1 MCSPSPSLP
10 ALAQPQE
17 PTPPAASRAR
27 SCHGGLRRLGSGPAG
42 AGERREDQEYTTAPE
57 FLAES
62 VAYVPDSDTVPSPTE
77 VLGRIVGTP
86 DELSRV
92 ADVHGYFRRLDE
104 ASDRVQVQVI
114 GTSEEGR
121 EILLAVIS
129 DPENLADLDRYRD
142 VTARLADPRKTS
154 REEARR
160 LSEEGKV
167 LYWLTG
173 GLHSTETGSPE
184 MLMELAYR
192 LAVSEKPEIQAIR
205 KNAIVMITPVQEP
218 DGRDRQVDWYY
229 RHVRGKKVPFE
240 EIAEIRSPPYWGHY
254 VLHDNNRDGMQVTQ
268 ALTRAIHETYY
279 AWRPQVMLDLHES
292 VPLLYIMTGY
302 GPYNRAIDPV
312 TISEWTQF
320 GHHEVGALAAQ
331 GLPGVW
337 TWGFFDGWWP
347 GYLNSVA
354 NTHHSVGRFYETF
367 GNGSA
372 GTFDRDLSE
381 ARFAGKPVTDV
392 QWYRPWPPAK
402 KLRWSLR
409 NNTNY
414 MQAGA
419 LAALQYAAL
428 HRQELLENFWTKAE
442 RSLTKG
448 RTEAPTPGCSRPDQR
463 DPARLAY
470 LVNQLRQQRVEVH
483 RLTAEAK
490 LGGKTFP
497 AGTYAVRMDQPYRNL
512 AANLLEEQKFPADE
526 PNPPYDDVAW
536 TWPLLYGVTGEQ
548 VADKKVFEA
557 AMELVTADV
566 VPAGTVDGAGEVFLV
581 RDRGQTSLLEARVLL
596 GTHQVDAA
604 EAEFKAGGVSYPAG
618 SWIVQAPRE
627 AVEEVA
633 RRTGLSFTAAA
644 HDAGREAAPGGSA
657 PPGPAPHLDRHPG
670 RRLGALYA
678 RPRQDPL
685 HADPRRRPETAGTS
699 PSRFDVILFPSTRAG
714 FKDLVHGIDPKLGP
728 LAYTQTPEFPSQ
740 GIPDASEDITGG
752 MGFEGLMSLQ
762 RFLQDGGVLITA
774 GASGTLPVEGGLVRN
789 VDRVPPGG
797 FNTPGSELRAKVVR
811 PEHPIAYG
819 YEEMT
824 SVFRGNGPIFDV
836 PKLER
841 SRVVVQFGTKKPDP
855 EDEEEEKK
863 GGIEEEDLDE
873 AGGCPEEREGE
884 GSQGAARALRLRAR
898 RERGGRQ
905 AGHPR
910 RAGGQGAGDP
920 VRLQSPSPVPEPVGF
935 PVRLQRP
942 AQLERPATM
951 SEPAE
956 SVETAGPPPQ
966 APQPPQTTARSRGG
980 AVLVAAG
987 ILSSRLIGFVRNA
1000 AIARYFGVGP
1010 HVDVLNMAM
1019 RAPNFLQNLLGEGT
1033 LSAAFIPVYSRL
1045 LHEGREED
1053 AKRFAGAIFGLL
1065 FAVAGTL
1072 SLLGMLLARSHHRG
1086 ARSGLPARTPGA
1098 VTASH

>member
-1 MCSPSPSLP
+1 MKARPVNPLIQMML
-10 ALAQPQE
+10 ALAFTCAALMAQE
-17 PTPPAASRAR
+17 PVPPPETAPPAPV
-27 SCHGGLRRLGSGPAG
+27 LEEGSGAWAPDRPEPG
-42 AGERREDQEYTTAPE
+42 SVEKIREYTTAPE

-92 ADVHGYFRRLDE
+92 ADVHGYFLRLDE

-121 EILLAVIS
+121 EMLLAVVS

-142 VTARLADPRKTS
+142 ITARLADPRKTS

-205 KNAIVMITPVQEP
+205 RNAIVMITPVTEP

-229 RHVRGKKVPFE
+229 RHVRGRREPFE

-254 VLHDNNRDGMQVTQ
+254 VFHDNNRDGMQVTQ

-372 GTFDRDLSE
+372 GTFDRDLSQ
-381 ARFAGKPVTDV
+381 ARFAGKPVTEI

-402 KLRWSLR
+402 KVRWSLR

-414 MQAGA
+414 MQAGV
-419 LAALQYAAL
+419 LAALQYASL

-448 RTEAPTPGCSRPDQR
+448 RTEAPYAWMFPPDQR

-512 AANLLEEQKFPADE
+512 AVNLLEEQKFPADE

-548 VADKKVFEA
+548 VADKKVFDA
-557 AMELVTADV
+557 AMEPVTDDV
-566 VPAGTVDGAGEVFLV
+566 VPAGAVDGAGEVFLL
-581 RDRGQTSLLEARVLL
+581 RDTGQTSLLEARVLL

-604 EAEFKAGGVSYPAG
+604 EAEFKAGSVSYPVG

-644 HDAGREAAPGGSA
+644 TMPDVRRHLVDLPRLGLLHTWIDTQDAGWARYT
-657 PPGPAPHLDRHPG
+657 LDRGKIPYTLIHDG
-670 RRLGALYA
+670 DLKQGNLA
-678 RPRQDPL
+678 
-685 HADPRRRPETAGTS
+685 E
-699 PSRFDVILFPSTRAG
+699 RFDVILFPATRGG
-714 FKDLVHGIDPKLGP
+714 FSDLVHGIDPKHGP
-728 LAYTQTPEFPSQ
+728 LAYTKTPEFPSH
-740 GIPDASEDITGG
+740 GVPDASEDITGG
-752 MGFEGLMSLQ
+752 MGFAGLMSLQ
-762 RFLQDGGVLITA
+762 RFLQDGGTLITA
-774 GASGTLPVEGGLVRN
+774 AGAGTLPVEGGLVRN
-789 VDRVPPGG
+789 VNRVPPSG
-797 FNTPGSELRAKVVR
+797 FNTPGSEVRAKVVR
-811 PEHPIAYG
+811 PEHPVAYG
-819 YEEMT
+819 YEELT

-841 SRVVVQFGTKKPDP
+841 SRVVVQFGTKKP
-855 EDEEEEKK
+855 EEEEEKK
-863 GGIEEEDLDE
+863 SAGIEEEDLD
-873 AGGCPEEREGE
+873 A
-884 GSQGAARALRLRAR
+884 
-898 RERGGRQ
+898 
-905 AGHPR
+905 
-910 RAGGQGAGDP
+910 
-920 VRLQSPSPVPEPVGF
+920 
-935 PVRLQRP
+935 P
-942 AQLERPATM
+942 APADKGK
-951 SEPAE
+951 EKE
-956 SVETAGPPPQ
+956 VKGPL
-966 APQPPQTTARSRGG
+966 
-980 AVLVAAG
+980 VL
-987 ILSSRLIGFVRNA
+987 SGFVRGENEVDGKP
-1000 AIARYFGVGP
+1000 AILDVPVGK
-1010 HVDVLNMAM
+1010 
-1019 RAPNFLQNLLGEGT
+1019 
-1033 LSAAFIPVYSRL
+1033 
-1045 LHEGREED
+1045 GRV
-1053 AKRFAGAIFGLL
+1053 IL
-1065 FAVAGTL
+1065 FAFNPLHRYLNL
-1072 SLLGMLLARSHHRG
+1072 SDFRFVYNALLNWND
-1086 ARSGLPARTPGA
+1086 LPR
-1098 VTASH
+1098 

>member
-1 MCSPSPSLP
+1 MKACPVHPVILMTF
-10 ALAQPQE
+10 ALAFNCGALLAQE
-17 PTPPAASRAR
+17 PPPEPLAAPSALATED
-27 SCHGGLRRLGSGPAG
+27 SSGSWAPDRPEPGSV
-42 AGERREDQEYTTAPE
+42 EKIKEYTTAPE

-62 VAYVPDSDTVPSPTE
+62 VAYVPDSDTVPSPTKA
-77 VLGRIVGTP
+77 LGRMIGTP

-104 ASDRVQVQVI
+104 ASDRVQVRVI

-142 VTARLADPRKTS
+142 VTARLADPRRTS

-160 LSEEGKV
+160 LAADGKV

-218 DGRDRQVDWYY
+218 DGRDRQVDWFY
-229 RHVRGKKVPFE
+229 RHLRGKKMPWE
-240 EIAEIRSPPYWGHY
+240 ELSDFDSPPYWGHY

-268 ALTRAIHETYY
+268 ALTRAIHETFY
-279 AWRPQVMLDLHES
+279 AWHPQVMLDLHES

-302 GPYNRAIDPV
+302 GPYNKAIDPV

-414 MQAGA
+414 MEAGA
-419 LAALQYAAL
+419 LAALEYAAV
-428 HRQELLENFWTKAE
+428 HRQELLENTWIKAD
-442 RSLTKG
+442 RSLAKG
-448 RTEAPTPGCSRPDQR
+448 KTEAPYAWVFPVDQR
-463 DPARLAY
+463 DPARLAH
-470 LVNQLRQQRVEVH
+470 LVNQLRQHRIEVQ
-483 RLTAEAK
+483 RLTLDAK
-490 LGGKTFP
+490 LGAKTYT
-497 AGTYAVRMDQPYRNL
+497 AGTYVVRMDQPYRNL
-512 AANLLEEQKFPADE
+512 AVNLLEEQKFPADE

-548 VADKKVFEA
+548 VADKKVFDTF
-557 AMELVTADV
+557 MEPVTADV
-566 VPAGTVDGAGEVFLV
+566 VPTGTVEGEGNLFLL
-581 RDRGQTSLLEARVLL
+581 RDTGQTSLLEARVLL

-604 EAEFKAGGVSYPAG
+604 EVAFTVSTGAGGVSYPAG
-618 SWIVQAPRE
+618 SWIVQAPLE
-627 AVEEVA
+627 AVMDVS

-644 HDAGREAAPGGSA
+644 EMPDVRRHQLDLPRLALYHTWIDTQDAGWARYT
-657 PPGPAPHLDRHPG
+657 LDHGKIPYT
-670 RRLGALYA
+670 LINDNDL
-678 RPRQDPL
+678 RQGNL
-685 HADPRRRPETAGTS
+685 AG
-699 PSRFDVILFPSTRAG
+699 RFDVILIPHTRAG
-714 FKDLVHGIDPKLGP
+714 FSDLVHGIDPKYGP
-728 LAYTQTPEFPSQ
+728 LAYTKTPEFPSH

-762 RFLQDGGVLITA
+762 KFLQGGGVLITSGGA
-774 GASGTLPVEGGLVRN
+774 GALVVDGGLARGVF
-789 VDRVPPGG
+789 RVPPGG

-819 YEEMT
+819 YEELT
-824 SVFRGNGPIFDV
+824 SVFRGNGPIYDV
-836 PKLER
+836 PKLAR
-841 SRVVVQFGTKKPDP
+841 SRVVVQFGTKKP
-855 EDEEEEKK
+855 EGEEEEAKK
-863 GGIEEEDLDE
+863 KDAGIEEEDLDTVAPDAE
-873 AGGCPEEREGE
+873 KTPTEKAKAKEEK
-884 GSQGAARALRLRAR
+884 
-898 RERGGRQ
+898 
-905 AGHPR
+905 
-910 RAGGQGAGDP
+910 
-920 VRLQSPSPVPEPVGF
+920 
-935 PVRLQRP
+935 
-942 AQLERPATM
+942 
-951 SEPAE
+951 
-956 SVETAGPPPQ
+956 GPL
-966 APQPPQTTARSRGG
+966 
-980 AVLVAAG
+980 VL
-987 ILSSRLIGFVRNA
+987 SGFVRGEGEVDGKPAILDVPVGKGRVILFAFNPLHRYLNLSDFRFAFNA
-1000 AIARYFGVGP
+1000 
-1010 HVDVLNMAM
+1010 VLNW
-1019 RAPNFLQNLLGEGT
+1019 N
-1033 LSAAFIPVYSRL
+1033 
-1045 LHEGREED
+1045 D
-1053 AKRFAGAIFGLL
+1053 
-1065 FAVAGTL
+1065 
-1072 SLLGMLLARSHHRG
+1072 
-1086 ARSGLPARTPGA
+1086 LPASGE
-1098 VTASH
+1098 

>member
-1 MCSPSPSLP
+1 LKACPVNPLIQMVFAVAFTCG
-10 ALAQPQE
+10 ALWAQE
-17 PTPPAASRAR
+17 PGPPPETAPPAPVTADSGAWAPDRPEP
-27 SCHGGLRRLGSGPAG
+27 GSV
-42 AGERREDQEYTTAPE
+42 EKIKEYTTAPE

-121 EILLAVIS
+121 EMLLALIS
-129 DPENLADLDRYRD
+129 DPENLADLDRWRD
-142 VTARLADPRKTS
+142 ITARLADPRKTS

-205 KNAIVMITPVQEP
+205 RNAIVMITPVQEP

-229 RHVRGKKVPFE
+229 RHVRGKKESFE

-254 VLHDNNRDGMQVTQ
+254 VFHDNNRDGMQVTQ

-372 GTFDRDLSE
+372 GTYDRDLSQ
-381 ARFAGKPVTDV
+381 ARFAGKPVTEI

-414 MQAGA
+414 MQAGV
-419 LAALQYAAL
+419 LAALQYASL

-442 RSLTKG
+442 RSLAKG
-448 RTEAPTPGCSRPDQR
+448 RTEAPYAWMFPPDQR

-470 LVNQLRQQRVEVH
+470 LVNQLRQQRIEVH

-490 LGGKTFP
+490 VGSKTFP

-512 AANLLEEQKFPADE
+512 AINLLEEQKFPADE

-548 VADKKVFEA
+548 VADKKVLDA
-557 AMELVTADV
+557 AMEPVTADV
-566 VPAGTVDGAGEVFLV
+566 VPAGTVDGAGEVFLL
-581 RDRGQTSLLEARVLL
+581 RDTGQTSLLEARVLL

-604 EAEFKAGGVSYPAG
+604 EASFKAGTVSYPAG

-644 HDAGREAAPGGSA
+644 AMPDVRRHLVDLPRLALLHTWVDTQDAGWARYT
-657 PPGPAPHLDRHPG
+657 LDRGKIPYTLINDDDLKRG
-670 RRLGALYA
+670 DL
-678 RPRQDPL
+678 
-685 HADPRRRPETAGTS
+685 AG
-699 PSRFDVILFPSTRAG
+699 RFDVILFPATRAG
-714 FKDLVHGIDPKLGP
+714 FRDLVHGIDPKLGP
-728 LAYTQTPEFPSQ
+728 LAYTKTPEFPSQ

-752 MGFEGLMSLQ
+752 MGFAGLMNLQ
-762 RFLQDGGVLITA
+762 RFLEEGGLLITA
-774 GASGTLPVEGGLVRN
+774 GGSGTLPVEGGLVRN

-797 FNTPGSELRAKVVR
+797 FNTPGSELRAKIVR

-819 YEEMT
+819 YEELT

-841 SRVVVQFGTKKPDP
+841 SRVVVQFGTKKPEGE
-855 EDEEEEKK
+855 EDDQKK
-863 GGIEEEDLDE
+863 GAIEEEDLDAPKDAPKKESKE
-873 AGGCPEEREGE
+873 AK
-884 GSQGAARALRLRAR
+884 
-898 RERGGRQ
+898 
-905 AGHPR
+905 
-910 RAGGQGAGDP
+910 
-920 VRLQSPSPVPEPVGF
+920 
-935 PVRLQRP
+935 
-942 AQLERPATM
+942 
-951 SEPAE
+951 
-956 SVETAGPPPQ
+956 GPL
-966 APQPPQTTARSRGG
+966 
-980 AVLVAAG
+980 VL
-987 ILSSRLIGFVRNA
+987 SGFVRGENEVDGKPA
-1000 AIARYFGVGP
+1000 VLDVPVGK
-1010 HVDVLNMAM
+1010 
-1019 RAPNFLQNLLGEGT
+1019 
-1033 LSAAFIPVYSRL
+1033 
-1045 LHEGREED
+1045 GRVV
-1053 AKRFAGAIFGLL
+1053 L
-1065 FAVAGTL
+1065 FAFNPLHRYLNL
-1072 SLLGMLLARSHHRG
+1072 SDFRFVYNALLNWND
-1086 ARSGLPARTPGA
+1086 LPR
-1098 VTASH
+1098 